1 MDIAVFLESKGESI
15 RESSLET
22 LGVALNLKEKEGDR
36 VWGILIGKDV
46 SNFIEEIKK
55 YGIDGLI
62 LIEEDRLE
70 FYSTEPYA
78 KALYELIQAKN
89 FKRLLFAATT
99 IGKDLAPRVAAKF
112 NSGIVQE
119 CVGYEWEGEELI
131 FKRSL
136 FAGKVYGYFK
146 LKGHPQ
152 IVTFRPKAFPLPTA
166 TNTTEIEVENFL
178 VSFKED
184 DFRVKVV
191 EIKEKEKGEIDVT
204 EADIVV
210 SGGRGVKGP
219 EGFEPLKKLVDT
231 LNKLGVGK
239 TALGASR
246 SAVDAGWIDH
256 SHQVGQTGKV
266 VSPKLYIAAGISGA
280 IQHLAGMRT
289 SKVIIAI
296 NKDPEAPIF
305 KIADYGIV
313 DDLFKVIPELE
324 KQLKEQ
330 IKD

>member
-1 MDIAVFLESKGESI
+1 MDTAVYLETRKDSI
-15 RESSLET
+15 RETSLEA
-22 LGVALNLKEKEGDR
+22 LGAAISIKEREGGK
-36 VWGILIGKDV
+36 VWGLLIGKGV
-46 SNFIEEIKK
+46 STLAEEVKK
-55 YGIDGLI
+55 FGIDGVVI
-62 LIEEDRLE
+62 IEDERLE
-70 FYSTEPYA
+70 FYSTEPFA
-78 KALYELIQAKN
+78 KAIYEVLKSKGFGRLI
-89 FKRLLFAATT
+89 LSATT
-99 IGKDLAPRVAAKF
+99 TGKDLAPRVAAKF
-112 NSGIVQE
+112 NTGVIQE
-119 CVGYEWEGEELI
+119 CVAFDWEGEDI
-131 FKRSL
+131 VFKRSL

-146 LKGHPQ
+146 LNKSPQ
-152 IVTFRPKAFPLPTA
+152 IITLRPKVFSPPRPVNRADV
-166 TNTTEIEVENFL
+166 EVENFE
-178 VSFKED
+178 VPYED
-184 DFRVKVV
+184 KDFRVKVIGV
-191 EIKEKEKGEIDVT
+191 KEKERGEIDVT

-210 SGGRGVKGP
+210 SGGRGVRGP
-219 EGFEPLKKLVDT
+219 EGFEILKKLVET
-231 LNKLGVGK
+231 LNSLGVGK

-289 SKVIIAI
+289 SKVIVAI

-330 IKD
+330 IRE